1 MGEHTPANHQLGGG
15 RRSPAVLRQQER
27 MITSSDRARQTADP
41 RTADLHMAARNWAL
55 ADRSLLLAN
64 TTVFRQELASDA

>member
-1 MGEHTPANHQLGGG
+1 
-15 RRSPAVLRQQER
+15 

-64 TTVFRQELASDA
+64 TTAFRRELASDA